1 MSAQVFGLGSDRC
14 VIGAN
19 DRLLAAGNGL
29 VDNARM
35 TDDTSAMKPAPR
47 SLMRRIEYRLI
58 ALVMAA
64 IAFLLERAVLRSIER
79 GEAEP

>member
-1 MSAQVFGLGSDRC
+1 MSALGSDRRI
-14 VIGAN
+14 IGAN

-35 TDDTSAMKPAPR
+35 TDDASAMKPAPR